1 MDEYSVD
8 GAVGTR
14 QRRADA
20 ERSIEAILTA
30 ALQRVQGGGTLDNMT
45 AIARAAGLSRA
56 TLYAHF
62 PTREALMAAAV
73 RHSVTLAEEALRDV
87 EPQFENAPA
96 AEALTELLRCSWQ
109 VLERNRSL
117 YRVAA
122 EAISAPGLRAH
133 TEPILGRV
141 GRLISRGQHEGAFR
155 ADLPGDWLVETTYT
169 LMHLA
174 AEQVNDGRLAADTAA
189 DVVTTTIVSILS
201 RS

>member
-1 MDEYSVD
+1 MDEYLVG
-8 GAVGTR
+8 GAVGVR

-20 ERSIEAILTA
+20 ERSIEAILAA
-30 ALQRVQGGGTLDNMT
+30 ALERVQAGGTLDNMT

-73 RHSVTLAEEALRDV
+73 RHSVTLAEEALRDL
-87 EPQFENAPA
+87 EPQFEHAPA
-96 AEALTELLRCSWQ
+96 AEALTELLRRSWQ

-122 EAISAPGLRAH
+122 EAIPASGLRAH

-141 GRLISRGQHEGAFR
+141 GNLITRGQNEGTFR

-174 AEQVNDGRLAADTAA
+174 AEQVNDGRLAADAAA
-189 DVVTTTIVSILS
+189 DVVTTTIVSILA
-201 RS
+201 RC